1 MKLKILIILK
11 NKEEKTNEIVWKKM
25 FPDLN
30 STDFVLLGELFAKI
44 CNHLEKKATIKIDT
58 LEIMHHNT
66 NDDVKKIYPDKYKF
80 PITLREKVDDNEDE
94 FEILEKIKS
103 KKLKSSGNEKE
114 KKKEKTFCQNWI
126 IDMLDKGS
134 LDKFVKFFNF

>member
-1 MKLKILIILK
+1 MEFKNNILLFQQLCLVASALHFMEGKNLFHLDIKPSNILY
-11 NKEEKTNEIVWKKM
+11 
-25 FPDLN
+25 
-30 STDFVLLGELFAKI
+30 
-44 CNHLEKKATIKIDT
+44 
-58 LEIMHHNT
+58 
-66 NDDVKKIYPDKYKF
+66 DDVKKIYPDKYKF